1 VEPIPSQ
8 ESGFDTIVV
17 SSSQTTVKPGDEVQ
31 FTAKGLGKQG
41 QEIKIDNLSWSA
53 TGGTINAAGVY
64 EAGLNEGVFVVTA
77 NAGEVQGSGSISIV
91 REGGRPPK
99 RIVISPQDAN
109 IGRNEIQTF
118 AAKGFDEDGHEVPL
132 IDIRWSAIGGTVD
145 DNGVFLSGQEEGIFK
160 VIATVGDANGLAT
173 IKVMKRNSHWEGEIP
188 HQKWTQ
194 FYNRILSKF
203 AVRKGLKLA
212 VAVDIS
218 DATKEEVE
226 EMRTA
231 LRELGLGDNVE

>member
-1 VEPIPSQ
+1 MEPITLP
-8 ESGFDTIVV
+8 ESGPDTIVV
-17 SSSQTTVKPGDEVQ
+17 STNQTIVKPGDIVQ
-31 FTAKGLGKQG
+31 FAAKGLGKQG
-41 QEIKIDNLSWSA
+41 QEIKIDKLSWSA
-53 TGGTINAAGVY
+53 TGGTINATGVFK
-64 EAGLNEGVFVVTA
+64 AGLNEGAFVVTA

-91 REGGRPPK
+91 PEVGRPPK
-99 RIVISPQDAN
+99 RIVISPEDAN

-118 AAKGFDEDGHEVPL
+118 TAKGFDEDGNEVL
-132 IDIRWSAIGGTVD
+132 LNDIRWSAIGGTVD
-145 DNGVFLSGQEEGIFK
+145 DNGVFLSGQEEGIFN
-160 VIATVGDANGLAT
+160 VTATVGDANCLST
-173 IKVMKRNSHWEGEIP
+173 IKVLTRNSHWEGDIP

-226 EMRTA
+226 EMKMA
-231 LRELGLGDNVE
+231 LRELGLEDNVE